1 MSSRFIEALHDLDG
15 VTLHPGGSSSIFKN
29 LDNQYGIVLPQAHQ
43 MLLRE
48 SNGIEVYWGYFR
60 LFGLETSE
68 GVDVTKWNRHDCW
81 KFAWKDRYTGHWCF
95 GETAWGDQYAYA
107 LESLHGKQ
115 SPEVYVLSA
124 FSMTPHLAAP
134 SFTEFLEDEFIRCA
148 RTPYDATIE
157 RARRNLGPLEADNHD
172 NDDWSHPA
180 TGDCLSIME
189 FIECMLANRRNDG
202 LKSRPRYF
210 RSQSAILVV
219 LAMIGWVGS
228 SRLIQAASQR
238 KRAWY

>member
-81 KFAWKDRYTGHWCF
+81 KFAWKDRCTGYWCF

-124 FSMTPHLAAP
+124 FSMTPHLAER

-157 RARRNLGPLEADNHD
+157 RARRNLGPIEADNHLIYVP
-172 NDDWSHPA
+172 SLLLGA
-180 TGDCLSIME
+180 TED
-189 FIECMLANRRNDG
+189 ANTVEQMTAR
-202 LKSRPRYF
+202 
-210 RSQSAILVV
+210 
-219 LAMIGWVGS
+219 LAMIVNGDIAVQLDGGPRDGAVKAVQTYEDES
-228 SRLIQAASQR
+228 GRTRLRLVWA
-238 KRAWY
+238 